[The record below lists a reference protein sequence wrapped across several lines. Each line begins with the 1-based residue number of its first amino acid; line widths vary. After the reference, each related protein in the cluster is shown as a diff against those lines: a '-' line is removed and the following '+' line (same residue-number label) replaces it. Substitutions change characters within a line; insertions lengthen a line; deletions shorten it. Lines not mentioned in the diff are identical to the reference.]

1 MHNINAVG
9 YSIRNNV
16 AYWIIL
22 LTTLLFFLRQLI
34 CSTNTAVLVLLRYLR
49 PHYITYVSDRQ
60 PE

>member
-1 MHNINAVG
+1 MHNINAVS

-34 CSTNTAVLVLLRYLR
+34 CSTNTALLVPLRYLR
-49 PHYITYVSDRQ
+49 QHYVTYVSDRQ